1 MTTLENEG
9 EIMDLWKAVK
19 VFLDDY
25 YASFGRLDMEKG
37 KAVEIFPEIIA
48 KAGKDL
54 KFREMILQAPVEVL
68 EREGFRLPKGFNLK
82 FVEESENA
90 IYIPLLPFVGEGL
103 PTEDKAQLTKLDEII
118 QMAATELDFRNKLIR
133 DPEAVLKERGFEID
147 PSKKVV
153 ILECTDDLF
162 YAILPPVEKPNS
174 NRSKTVEIEIK
185 GNTIYVSGRLDANAV
200 EHVRDTLLNW
210 EGPIILDLGK
220 LNYISSAG
228 LSLLLMT
235 LKKQKESS
243 LEMQLVNLR
252 PDVKNVLVIAGY
264 DKLFKI

>member
-1 MTTLENEG
+1 
-9 EIMDLWKAVK
+9 MDLWKAVQEMLND
-19 VFLDDY
+19 FY
-25 YASFGRLDMEKG
+25 SSFGRSDVERG
-37 KAVEIFPEIIA
+37 KAAEILPEIIA
-48 KAGKDL
+48 KAGRDS
-54 KFREMILQAPVEVL
+54 KFRKMILQAPVEAL

-103 PTEDKAQLTKLDEII
+103 QTEDKAQLTKLDEII
-118 QMAATELDFRNKLIR
+118 QMAATELDFRNQLIR
-133 DPEAVLKERGFEID
+133 NPEAVLKERGFEID

-174 NRSKTVEIEIK
+174 NRPKTVEIEMK
-185 GNTIYVSGRLDANAV
+185 GNTIYLSGRLDANGA
-200 EHVRDTLLNW
+200 EQVRNTFLNW

-228 LSLLLMT
+228 LGLLLTT
-235 LKKQKESS
+235 LRKQKKSS
-243 LEMQLVNLR
+243 WEMRLINLK
-252 PDVKNVLVIAGY
+252 PDVRNVFVLGGF
-264 DKLFKI
+264 DKLFKL